1 MDVQQTVH
9 QTICTVDIAGY
20 GNGDRTRRNLGSLR
34 AGMYEAVR
42 RAFAES
48 GIPWDECFRQDGG
61 DSILALVPG
70 SVSKG
75 AFAGRLPSAL
85 LAALSDHNED
95 RAPEDKVRLRL
106 ALHAGEVTYDDHGV
120 SATAIIQASR
130 LRDAAPLKE
139 ALENSTASLA
149 VIASEYFFTEVIRH
163 EPEYEPEAYRKV
175 AVNVKQF
182 SGFGWI
188 RLPGHELPPA
198 EPLARLAE
206 DRPVTQEDAPFG
218 VPGERPLFVVPPL
231 RPASPEFFEF
241 VDALEGIPCM
251 RSEGTRAQV
260 VDQLRFGGMVRYF
273 PGRRAHITSIL
284 HTCTNYTNGVLELVN
299 VIVNQETNDDIPLTD
314 SVPLKRLFS
323 LVTVGGL

>member
-1 MDVQQTVH
+1 VH

-34 AGMYEAVR
+34 AGMYESVR

-70 SVSKG
+70 TVSKG
-75 AFAGRLPSAL
+75 AFAGRLLGAL
-85 LAALSDHNED
+85 LVALHAHNDAHPPGECL
-95 RAPEDKVRLRL
+95 RLRL

-120 SATAIIQASR
+120 SAPAVIQASR
-130 LRDAAPLKE
+130 LLDARPLKE
-139 ALENSTASLA
+139 ALANSTASLA

-163 EPEYEPEAYRKV
+163 EPEYEPEEYRKV

-188 RLPGHELPPA
+188 RLPGHELPPEPPA
-198 EPLARLAE
+198 EPLARLPE
-206 DRPVTQEDAPFG
+206 ELPVTQREGPLG
-218 VPGERPLFVVPPL
+218 MPGERPIFVVPPL
-231 RPASPEFFEF
+231 RPATPEFFEF
-241 VDALEGIPCM
+241 VDALEVIPCM
-251 RSEGTRAQV
+251 RNEDTRAQV
-260 VDQLRFGGMVRYF
+260 VDQLRFAGMVRYF
-273 PGRRAHITSIL
+273 PSRRAHVISIL
-284 HTCTNYTNGVLELVN
+284 RTCTEFTDGVRELVN
-299 VIVNQETNDDIPLTD
+299 VVVNQETNDSVSLTD
-314 SVPLKRLFS
+314 SVPLKRLLS